1 MYCPKCGAKAEAGR
15 AYCERCGY
23 PLSGESKAEKK
34 KKAPVFLAVM
44 IVLEIVVIAIVG
56 GIIVSKIFKSEKK
69 TEDASDVSVEEE
81 KIEEESEPVAE
92 ETQEVQEIVQE
103 IAIEATLVNDK
114 TAAADIAASHWR
126 VMADRVVSSG
136 ASSTIK
142 QDQVQN
148 PPINILD
155 GDETTNWQEGVDG
168 SGIGEYVY
176 FTFDQEYQVDAL
188 TLKLGNWKDARYY
201 AGNNRPKKLRI
212 TTDQDSWVIEFPE
225 DRREFA
231 VQFSSPAPVK
241 NFQVMIEDVYMGTQW
256 NDTVISEIGLW
267 CNP

>member
-23 PLSGESKAEKK
+23 PLSGESDAEKK

-44 IVLEIVVIAIVG
+44 IVFEIVVIAIVG

-81 KIEEESEPVAE
+81 EIVEESEPSPE
-92 ETQEVQEIVQE
+92 ETQEAAEDVV
-103 IAIEATLVNDK
+103 IEATLVNDK

-155 GDETTNWQEGVDG
+155 GDETTNWQEGVKG